1 MYRFLQDSTRPI
13 LSVNETTHLSHD
25 YLRHQYPI
33 IWAHED
39 TTPFPLHKLRRN
51 FLQIAKI
58 IPSASTKVKE
68 NIMRTTTFSYDSSAL
83 RASNSPAHAKLSG
96 I

>member
-1 MYRFLQDSTRPI
+1 MYIFPQKSTRPI
-13 LSVNETTHLSHD
+13 LSVNETTHLSHN
-25 YLRHQYPI
+25 YLRHQHPI
-33 IWAHED
+33 IWAHEN

-68 NIMRTTTFSYDSSAL
+68 KIMCFDKIFLVLPQFCGLVIYQ
-83 RASNSPAHAKLSG
+83 PM
-96 I
+96 